1 VEWPDHRVRREG
13 VKKILMIGLA
23 TVALVGLMPAPASGH
38 IEVGVNCHINEA
50 TQLSGERVH
59 IEIRISN
66 RTSVYH
72 RSGCQVKIV
81 TTTHFR
87 RDWSIRNF
95 PPHTFRIV
103 RYTVHIPGEFRRWV
117 ITHGHV
123 FS

>member
-1 VEWPDHRVRREG
+1 MKKTLAFG
-13 VKKILMIGLA
+13 VLMLSM
-23 TVALVGLMPAPASGH
+23 VGLMALPASAH

-50 TQLSGERVH
+50 VQLSGERVH

-66 RTSVYH
+66 RTQFYQ

-87 RDWSIRNF
+87 KDWSIRNF
-95 PPHTFRIV
+95 PPRTYRIV
-103 RYTVHIPGEFRRWV
+103 RYTVHIPGDFVRWV

-123 FS
+123 F